1 MLRQQELHLYIYGN
15 VLITYPVFL
24 PCFQLSTLPPPPA
37 FFHPPPS
44 SPSAILSTFS
54 IFHYYTIHFLH
65 ITLPRCLI
73 TPVSFYQL
81 FFYTRHIYTTIFLLV
96 TRMLSPSSI
105 GSSALYLKLIGMDW
119 NGNVKRLKKRVPKK

>member
-44 SPSAILSTFS
+44 SPSAFLSTFS

-65 ITLPRCLI
+65 ITLPRCLFLHQLAFTSYFSTLVTFI
-73 TPVSFYQL
+73 QRSFYWLQECCH
-81 FFYTRHIYTTIFLLV
+81 RVLV
-96 TRMLSPSSI
+96 LEAVHST
-105 GSSALYLKLIGMDW
+105 
-119 NGNVKRLKKRVPKK
+119 